1 MIVQRIARE
10 HGGSVQ
16 ITTREGK
23 GSTVKIFIPIYEKR
37 VHLLAETSGVDAE
50 VTSV

>member
-10 HGGSVQ
+10 HGGSLQ

-23 GSTVKIFIPIYEKR
+23 GSTVKILIPFYEKK
-37 VHLLAETSGVDAE
+37 VHLLPETSGSNAE
-50 VTSV
+50 GASV